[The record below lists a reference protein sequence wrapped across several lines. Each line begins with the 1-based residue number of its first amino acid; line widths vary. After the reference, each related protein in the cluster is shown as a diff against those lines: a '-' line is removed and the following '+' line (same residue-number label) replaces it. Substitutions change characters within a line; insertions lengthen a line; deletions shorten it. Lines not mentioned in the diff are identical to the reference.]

1 MKWFVIIIL
10 AIAWLSEPKIAL
22 VGSILFVIYYLLK
35 KPVQYDDDTNQP
47 KPARQSS
54 AITASDIADLV
65 LLRLELQNL
74 REAGAIDSERYAE
87 LNQQIDALCI
97 RHLAEFNSIADN
109 TLWQERRTLAWE
121 RLNHYADT
129 PLGKPPWK
137 LETDDSM
144 TASPAEDWQS
154 STTPDNAS
162 PFAVDT
168 APAVTLTKDTIDY
181 EPVQTAQHN
190 VATDAHQ
197 PAVFAIDEA
206 DHSSTL
212 LQVSKSPA
220 QQTRKPE
227 PTLNQYAWQPHEP
240 TRIERAL
247 SALSGWHS
255 MAVPFLMQNIGWF
268 IGVFCFIAGST
279 FLVHSTEGY
288 ASNLIAF
295 FAFFIFTLALLFG
308 GYQLRSKRPE
318 LETSSTVL
326 FILSLLLIPLTTLT
340 ATQLL
345 MSSDSGGLRILS
357 SLLILVELGV
367 FYFVVTLVSG
377 LMDRSLQQGLPRFFI
392 ALTAMC
398 TLQPVLTGIP
408 AWQLLA
414 VIHLLIMTILSAG
427 IYTYA
432 TQWLQAIFIDH
443 RKISYFA
450 AGTLVYAALVSFV
463 FISTGN
469 NIALPDGYYGFFLM
483 LLSGLLFFVDAQFK
497 QWTQQAAYLSRFS
510 FFVYGLSVLALC
522 LVAGYQTAS
531 ILTLILAI
539 GLYAFIVWRY
549 LTLTP
554 LSIFLACCF
563 WLYDLLV
570 LQHLPEA
577 THLLASLPVLLA
589 LHRAAHWALT
599 KRQSAYLALIV
610 FRVLYSLLAVLTVW
624 SLSYSDAGLLAMTTA
639 LTAGVLTYY
648 ALKSAPQA
656 IFTPYSKIAD
666 KVELNSYQNLLTTP
680 WFYTLP
686 ALGILIV
693 SYAPPL
699 AVLGEAQFSL
709 GVLLLSAAWAY
720 SGLSTFFNANSATNK
735 PIAQRLNSALL
746 SLLVA
751 LSPLWNMSNLP
762 RIVVLLLAGAIALWL
777 SYKLL
782 SRGLFYLLF
791 ALWGAAFALL
801 KLTYFPPPSNGMVTV
816 ILGIVIWCWLWH
828 VERQELSD
836 SRQLEREVASQKRAL
851 LPSLTVLG
859 IYPLSSS
866 TVLFKDLIATPMAQ
880 LMVLAWLLTMKAII
894 MRWLLEMPSYGWLA
908 AILLAGVLGGLLII
922 RYLLIQLMPIPI
934 ALVLGALLLLLTF
947 IGLPTTSLL
956 LVAVLFGLTVWQLTR
971 YSLKQPVFIKLMEI
985 LNPDLPDESER
996 IARVTHNTAFFIV
1009 LSAVSIQLLG
1019 IDSVRNLPTL
1029 LTLVS
1034 TAGFFWLSDQSY
1046 PQKLVRYWVLGF
1058 ALLATS
1064 ELISLTLHPFT
1075 WQTINNDVY
1084 AGLLFALLSLPL
1096 ATLATRI
1103 NDYAKPA
1110 AITAIGLV
1118 LGSVCMQIPQVTNS
1132 LTGIGALDYSVL
1144 FLAGFS
1150 LLLANVRFKWTSCNI
1165 GAFVI
1170 WILAILWLES
1180 RVLYPHHSFSLWLGE
1195 ASSAH
1200 SWLVLGLL
1208 SLIMSLL
1215 SHKLVDRQQWTAIYC
1230 SPLNTVANLCFG
1242 LTLLST
1248 LTLFLATRGQA
1259 AILLWLL
1266 LVLLPTTFSLSIN
1279 WFNAA
1284 QLRGLA
1290 SACLPTLILFN
1301 FLLSSSLSPLL
1312 AQTITVAGGYAL
1324 WLCAS
1329 FVLPRFNNSSP
1340 KWAIAPRFFPWLGF
1354 ILVVLSS
1361 YWWKLPSVTILGIYY
1376 LELSAYCVLMLRYSR
1391 WFGFSWLAAG
1401 ALTAAGIAFN
1411 FDNEHLP
1418 INLLLWSNAQL
1429 LLANACYRKAEA
1441 IALRWQWR
1449 QAVSG
1454 FAFEWMVRLVLLVYL
1469 LALSI
1474 YLGVDFID
1482 ANTLRYGGFANT
1494 LPVSVLLAVSF
1505 AHLLWLRFSKTAVH
1519 GLIWAVLLS
1528 LWAIYIASFST
1539 LFQPPLLLAIWS
1551 VLLFAIGYA
1560 CSRLHHPHQ
1569 RDINI
1574 AITRWL
1580 YLSVG
1585 LATVSLCAYSA
1596 SDLPELLLS
1605 LAIITCLSAA
1615 LGERS
1620 PRSFWQLIASL
1631 EGLAFLHLYPF
1642 LWVDTQNVLALLP
1655 WYALQLIVL
1664 ACVCMRLLANTD
1676 YARYA
1681 GWLTALSLVEL
1692 SGHGLLVKIWV
1703 MTNAPLHFLYA
1714 PLDAIAAL
1722 TTGLIICAIGV
1733 RHVRHLPNSSWLY
1746 GIVTLLYALAFYSR
1760 LLLLGNDPTSLWDTT
1775 LLIVFAYSLFF
1786 SQRLFPSKP
1795 LLNMA
1800 LLMPVLALF
1809 TVPLQLASP
1818 ETSATLIISGVLY
1831 ALMHRHSE
1839 QKIPLYMAL
1848 LAFNGG
1854 VYLWIPSLVDSSQL
1868 LQIYVIPAALS
1879 VLLLLHLHS
1888 RELKPSVL
1896 MASRLAAISSIYA
1909 CATVDVFLRAEL
1921 GIFILAMALSIG
1933 GILLGIA
1940 LRTRAFL
1947 YAGVSF
1953 LVLNVLGQLM
1963 RFYPEQ
1969 GLGKAIVLMVM
1980 GAIIISLMIWFN
1992 IKRTAILQRI
2002 NALQAEMQTW
2012 E

>member
-1 MKWFVIIIL
+1 MAECTYGWL
-10 AIAWLSEPKIAL
+10 AGYCPFYTVLSAQKND
-22 VGSILFVIYYLLK
+22 
-35 KPVQYDDDTNQP
+35 QHDDAINQP
-47 KPARQSS
+47 NPPRQSFTVK
-54 AITASDIADLV
+54 AGDLADLV

-74 REAGAIDSERYAE
+74 HEAGDIDSERHTE
-87 LNQQIDALCI
+87 LNQQIDALCT
-97 RHLAEFNSIADN
+97 RHLAEFNAVADN
-109 TLWQERRTLAWE
+109 SLWQERRTLAWE
-121 RLNHYADT
+121 QLNHYADT
-129 PLGKPPWK
+129 PLGKPPWQS
-137 LETDDSM
+137 ETDDSM
-144 TASPAEDWQS
+144 TASPVEDWQS

-162 PFAVDT
+162 PLAVDT

-181 EPVQTAQHN
+181 EPAHTVQHN

-212 LQVSKSPA
+212 LQVGNRPA
-220 QQTRKPE
+220 QQTSKAE

-398 TLQPVLTGIP
+398 TLQPVLIGIP

-414 VIHLLIMTILSAG
+414 LIHLLIMAILSAG
-427 IYTYA
+427 IYAYA

-554 LSIFLACCF
+554 LSIFLACYF
-563 WLYDLLV
+563 WLYGLLV

-577 THLLASLPVLLA
+577 RHLLASLPVLLA

-610 FRVLYSLLAVLTVW
+610 FRVLYSLLALLTVW
-624 SLSYSDAGLLAMTTA
+624 SLSDSEAGLLAMTTA
-639 LTAGVLTYY
+639 LTAGVLSYY
-648 ALKSAPQA
+648 ALKAAPQA

-693 SYAPPL
+693 YYTPPL
-699 AVLGEAQFSL
+699 AVLGETQFSL

-720 SGLSTFFNANSATNK
+720 SGLSTFFNASGTTTAE

-751 LSPLWNMSNLP
+751 LLPLWNMSNPP
-762 RIVVLLLAGAIALWL
+762 RIVVLLLAGVIALWL
-777 SYKLL
+777 SVQLL

-791 ALWGAAFALL
+791 GLWGAAFALL

-851 LPSLTVLG
+851 LPSLTILG
-859 IYPLSSS
+859 IYPLPSSII
-866 TVLFKDLIATPMAQ
+866 LFKDLIATPMAQ
-880 LMVLAWLLTMKAII
+880 LMVLAWLLTLKAII
-894 MRWLLEMPSYGWLA
+894 LRWLLEMPSYGWLA

-922 RYLLIQLMPIPI
+922 RYLLIQLLPIPV

-947 IGLPTTSLL
+947 IGLPTASLL
-956 LVAVLFGLTVWQLTR
+956 LVAVLFAVTIWQSTR
-971 YSLKQPVFIKLMEI
+971 YSLEQPAFIKLMDI

-1009 LSAVSIQLLG
+1009 LSAVGIQLLG
-1019 IDSVRNLPTL
+1019 IDSVRNLATL
-1029 LTLVS
+1029 LTLVC
-1034 TAGFFWLSDQSY
+1034 TAGFFWLSDKSY

-1075 WQTINNDVY
+1075 WQTINHDAY
-1084 AGLLFALLSLPL
+1084 AGLLFTALSLPL
-1096 ATLATRI
+1096 AALGTRL
-1103 NDYAKPA
+1103 NAYAKPA
-1110 AITAIGLV
+1110 ALTAITLV
-1118 LGSVCMQIPQVTNS
+1118 FSSVYLQIQLATQAIVP
-1132 LTGIGALDYSVL
+1132 LDYAVL

-1150 LLLANVRFKWTSCNI
+1150 LLLANSRPKWMSCTT
-1165 GAFVI
+1165 AALMMWV
-1170 WILAILWLES
+1170 LAILWLS
-1180 RVLYPHHSFSLWLGE
+1180 HSLLHATAPFSLWLGVQTF
-1195 ASSAH
+1195 AD
-1200 SWLVLGLL
+1200 SWLVLSLLTLVMGLL
-1208 SLIMSLL
+1208 SYRMEN
-1215 SHKLVDRQQWTAIYC
+1215 KPDMTAYRV
-1230 SPLNTVANLCFG
+1230 PLTLVANLCFCWA
-1242 LTLLST
+1242 LLGT
-1248 LTLFLATRGQA
+1248 LTLFFTSAGHDNALP
-1259 AILLWLL
+1259 WLL
-1266 LVLLPTTFSLSIN
+1266 LILLFTSFPLSKH
-1279 WFNAA
+1279 WLGAA
-1284 QLRGLA
+1284 QWRGLA
-1290 SACLPTLILFN
+1290 SACFPTLVVFSLLPVSLDGSGLQTATIL
-1301 FLLSSSLSPLL
+1301 
-1312 AQTITVAGGYAL
+1312 TGYAL
-1324 WLCAS
+1324 WCCATLI
-1329 FVLPRFNNSSP
+1329 VPRFNKQWSE
-1340 KWAIAPRFFPWLGF
+1340 WAIDEIFFPWLGF
-1354 ILVVLSS
+1354 LLIALSPF
-1361 YWWKLPSVTILGIYY
+1361 WWTAAINEVSVGRYC

-1418 INLLLWSNAQL
+1418 INLLLWCNAQL
-1429 LLANACYRKAEA
+1429 LLANFWYRKTEA

-1454 FAFEWMVRLVLLVYL
+1454 FAFEWMVRLVLLAYL

-1539 LFQPPLLLAIWS
+1539 LFQPPLLLAVWS

-1569 RDINI
+1569 HDINI
-1574 AITRWL
+1574 AVTRWL

-1620 PRSFWQLIASL
+1620 PRSFWQLIASI

-1681 GWLTALSLVEL
+1681 AWLTALSLVEL
-1692 SGHGLLVKIWV
+1692 SGHGLLIKIWV
-1703 MTNAPLHFLYA
+1703 MTNAPLQFLCA

-1746 GIVTLLYALAFYSR
+1746 GIVTLLCALAFYSR
-1760 LLLLGNDPTSLWDTT
+1760 LLLLGNDPVSLWDTS

-1879 VLLLLHLHS
+1879 VLFLLHLHS